1 MLSEQEQRTFREI
14 EQRIAADDPQF
25 ALAIRRL
32 SVQRSAGRS
41 GRGHD
46 LVFVLATL
54 TGLLCLVLALAGAA
68 VALTVGFAGVTFVR
82 LVGLICLEGN
92 NPPQTPPALGGLSVP
107 PNPPG
112 DGPDGRRWW
121 CWRSAAWRPRR
132 SRRWRSG

>member
-32 SVQRSAGRS
+32 GTQRAEGRS

-68 VALTVGFAGVTFVR
+68 LVALGLAAAAYFVR
-82 LVGLICLEGN
+82 GPRPSRLRWPRGR
-92 NPPQTPPALGGLSVP
+92 PAAVVA
-107 PNPPG
+107 
-112 DGPDGRRWW
+112 GR
-121 CWRSAAWRPRR
+121 S
-132 SRRWRSG
+132 

>member
-68 VALTVGFAGVTFVR
+68 MVAFGLGAAAFFLRGQRPSR
-82 LVGLICLEGN
+82 LRW
-92 NPPQTPPALGGLSVP
+92 PRHRP
-107 PNPPG
+107 
-112 DGPDGRRWW
+112 GRR
-121 CWRSAAWRPRR
+121 S
-132 SRRWRSG
+132 